1 MSASPYPTVCGIWR
15 QLSVEVTI
23 MIGIGESEVISY
35 EAEKLRAKSGP
46 NTEFRI
52 SGLKSGIVI
61 LVLLDNDLVVLLQR
75 SQAIVVEC
83 SLLRTIGG
91 ITLKGR
97 PVELHLIGRVGSGIR
112 HFENRFRLG
121 CNRCDAHYRSPRII
135 YGSVTLFIL
144 NEQAFSALVVPVKRP
159 NVGEVCYSA

>member
-1 MSASPYPTVCGIWR
+1 
-15 QLSVEVTI
+15 

-46 NTEFRI
+46 NAEFRI

-61 LVLLDNDLVVLLQR
+61 LVLLDNDLVVLLQI
-75 SQAIVVEC
+75 SQAVVVES
-83 SLLRTIGG
+83 SLLRTVGS
-91 ITLKGR
+91 ITLEGR

-112 HFENRFRLG
+112 QVEDRFRLG

-144 NEQAFSALVVPVKRP
+144 NEQAFSALIVPVER
-159 NVGEVCYSA
+159 VDIGEICFSP